1 MMSAF
6 FPPLTIEE
14 RTAQALESIAIS
26 LNEIRDHLVLPHH
39 DARRAQFEEEKSAI
53 QAQATRRT
61 GQLVAGFY
69 EGV

>member
-1 MMSAF
+1 MTSY
-6 FPPLTIEE
+6 FPPLSNEE
-14 RTAQALESIAIS
+14 RKVQALESIALS
-26 LNEIRDHLVLPHH
+26 LHEIRDHFVLPHVA
-39 DARRAQFEEEKSAI
+39 DARRARFEEEKSAI